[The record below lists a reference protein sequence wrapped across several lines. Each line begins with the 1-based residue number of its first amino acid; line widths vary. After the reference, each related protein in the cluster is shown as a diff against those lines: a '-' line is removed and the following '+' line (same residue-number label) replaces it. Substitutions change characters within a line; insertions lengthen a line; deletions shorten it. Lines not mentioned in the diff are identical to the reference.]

1 MKKASSWSDTS
12 SSNASSNRKKD
23 INYMPKPLA
32 IRGVHIFDPEHGGG
46 RIRKN
51 RQMPRQKFY
60 LDNPDK
66 IGYNC

>member
-12 SSNASSNRKKD
+12 SSNASSNRKND

-51 RQMPRQKFY
+51 RQMPR
-60 LDNPDK
+60 
-66 IGYNC
+66 

>member
-1 MKKASSWSDTS
+1 
-12 SSNASSNRKKD
+12 
-23 INYMPKPLA
+23 MPKPLA
-32 IRGVHIFDPEHGGG
+32 IRGVHIFDPDHGGG